1 MKSIRLKIANV
12 GLARWELKKISENK
26 ARHRSGQDGLIG
38 A

>member
-26 ARHRSGQDGLIG
+26 LDTVLDRMA
-38 A
+38 